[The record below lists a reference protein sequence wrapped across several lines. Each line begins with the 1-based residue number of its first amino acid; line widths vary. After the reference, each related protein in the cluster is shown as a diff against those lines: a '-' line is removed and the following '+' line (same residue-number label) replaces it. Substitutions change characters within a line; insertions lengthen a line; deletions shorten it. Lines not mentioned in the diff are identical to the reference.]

1 MSNEVE
7 SMISTW
13 NQYNESFPFENQV
26 VDQIQTNPFAS
37 PRRKTYVAKWGGNG
51 IQLFPLPQ
59 TLPKVE
65 RKKERDLYRRGNKY
79 LKQEKGKNRFLRGG
93 EEML

>member
-1 MSNEVE
+1 M
-7 SMISTW
+7 
-13 NQYNESFPFENQV
+13 

-65 RKKERDLYRRGNKY
+65 RKKERGI
-79 LKQEKGKNRFLRGG
+79 FIGG
-93 EEML
+93 ETNI